1 MNRQMRIVFLDYLRV
16 IACFMVMAIHSAEP
30 FYLGGAAPDVTH
42 IASRW
47 DMLWITVTECVCRC
61 CVPLFAMASAYL
73 LFPVTRPTGDFFRRR
88 LVRVVVPFVLWAAIY
103 VALLGDGGSS
113 WGKLLFNFPD
123 EGGHLWFVPMLV
135 GLYIVMPL
143 LSPWAERVSARELK
157 GWLALWLF
165 TTSFPFLRE
174 VWRVEFGEPPFGA
187 VAYLF
192 GECPWNHFGA
202 FHYVSGFI
210 GYMLLG
216 LWFRRFVPE
225 CGWAA
230 TLRVAAPLWVV
241 GAAIMWIPLFSFV
254 DKFPF
259 SAPYSYAVVME
270 TSIEYCSLGVA
281 LTTIAAFM
289 AFRKLNCGGWFYH
302 KVVRP
307 VSEASYGMYL
317 MHMFIL
323 TAAFAKLNPH
333 LSTPLAIL
341 ATSATTFIG
350 SSIAVI
356 LVRHIPI
363 VGKLLC
369 G

>member
-1 MNRQMRIVFLDYLRV
+1 MKGERIAFLDWMRA

-30 FYLGGAAPDVTH
+30 FYLGGAEPNITH

-47 DMLWITVTECVCRC
+47 DMLWITVTECICRS

-73 LFPVTRPTGDFFRRR
+73 LFPVTRPTGEFFKRRI
-88 LVRVVVPFVLWAAIY
+88 VRVVVPFVVWAVAY
-103 VALLGDGGSS
+103 VAILGGGGSS

-135 GLYIVMPL
+135 GLYILMPL
-143 LSPWAERVSARELK
+143 LSPWAEKVSEGEL
-157 GWLALWLF
+157 GGWIFLWLA
-165 TTSFPFLRE
+165 TTLFPFLRQA
-174 VWRVEFGEPPFGA
+174 WGSLFGAPSFGA
-187 VAYLF
+187 VPYLF

-216 LWFRRFVPE
+216 LWFRRFAPRRDWV
-225 CGWAA
+225 A
-230 TLRVAAPLWVV
+230 TLRFAVPVWLV
-241 GAAIMWIPLFSFV
+241 GAALMARSFFR
-254 DKFPF
+254 FPDAYPF
-259 SAPYSYAVVME
+259 DAPYSTAVVME
-270 TSIEYCSLGVA
+270 TGIEYCSFGVVA
-281 LTTIAAFM
+281 TTFAAFM
-289 AFRKLNCGGWFYH
+289 VFRKLNFDGWLYQ

-323 TAAFAKLNPH
+323 TAVFTKLSPH
-333 LSTPLAIL
+333 LPTPLAIL
-341 ATSATTFIG
+341 ATAAVTFVCSAV
-350 SSIAVI
+350 AAI
-356 LVRHIPI
+356 LLRRIPI
-363 VGKLLC
+363 AGKWIC